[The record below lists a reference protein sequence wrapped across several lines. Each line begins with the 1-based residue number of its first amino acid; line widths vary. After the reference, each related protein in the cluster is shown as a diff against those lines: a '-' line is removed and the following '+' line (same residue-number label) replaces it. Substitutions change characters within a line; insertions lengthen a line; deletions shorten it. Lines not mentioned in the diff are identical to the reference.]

1 MGLFYDFMVKIYAM
15 ELLVRLDM
23 MFEADSAVDLT
34 ELGALDIKT
43 VLAEAVE
50 CFLKALNES
59 AAPRLILPMPEGRW
73 EYHYGSV
80 HPFLTEM
87 FFQLQGGCG
96 FALPTQN
103 IELHPGDILLIP
115 NGMPHRELS
124 NNFRGRP
131 FANLVLSAGESVAA
145 VHLGVSRGH
154 SRKPEIFDGVKLG
167 DPGFYL
173 ALASALSHWPAHLS
187 RTENEIRS
195 LLLRTLLLKL
205 RQDVEA
211 ATERLSFQPV
221 TASGSP
227 LARRARQ
234 LIDAAAPE
242 HFPGLPE
249 IAARLGCSPNHL
261 SMVFHREHGET
272 VKNYVTGLKLRYAHR
287 MLEDSDFNISEIA
300 ARCGFADPGYFARVF
315 RKRFGRSPSAVR

>member
-1 MGLFYDFMVKIYAM
+1 MQTNPPWPRYNKDGGRPPARCISICERYPMRTIVKILAR
-15 ELLVRLDM
+15 LL
-23 MFEADSAVDLT
+23 S
-34 ELGALDIKT
+34 
-43 VLAEAVE
+43 
-50 CFLKALNES
+50 
-59 AAPRLILPMPEGRW
+59 
-73 EYHYGSV
+73 
-80 HPFLTEM
+80 
-87 FFQLQGGCG
+87 
-96 FALPTQN
+96 
-103 IELHPGDILLIP
+103 
-115 NGMPHRELS
+115 
-124 NNFRGRP
+124 
-131 FANLVLSAGESVAA
+131 
-145 VHLGVSRGH
+145 
-154 SRKPEIFDGVKLG
+154 
-167 DPGFYL
+167 L
-173 ALASALSHWPAHLS
+173 ALAGALSHWPAHLS

-211 ATERLSFQPV
+211 ATERRSFQPV